1 MIGDLATE
9 LRALLSKITEGMG
22 TLKRI
27 GPELAPAQ
35 KALRRVELKVSHIPP
50 ADQAMIRAAWNPLDA
65 RIRSLTA
72 DAALWQSRADTIL
85 SQIKAALKK
94 LVGLGQVQSIV
105 LLLKSVAWVAAGVA
119 WLWKVVKNDSGRL
132 KLESEKLDAL
142 VNGKLTPEQIKAL
155 NAEADRGSGGLKF
168 GLGLGLAA
176 ALALGAFLLMRPRAT
191 RPQA

>member
-1 MIGDLATE
+1 
-9 LRALLSKITEGMG
+9 
-22 TLKRI
+22 
-27 GPELAPAQ
+27 
-35 KALRRVELKVSHIPP
+35 
-50 ADQAMIRAAWNPLDA
+50 
-65 RIRSLTA
+65 
-72 DAALWQSRADTIL
+72 
-85 SQIKAALKK
+85 
-94 LVGLGQVQSIV
+94 VGLGQVQSIV